1 MMKLF
6 FAKYVYI
13 FLLTSDGAQIASC
26 CEGKR
31 YTLKSSS
38 QHVAS
43 ANLTRCIDRLDMLH
57 SESNLDCGI
66 RCIISAC

>member
-1 MMKLF
+1 MTKPF

-38 QHVAS
+38 QHVKS
-43 ANLTRCIDRLDMLH
+43 ANLTRCIDQLYTLRFDSYLGG
-57 SESNLDCGI
+57 GI
-66 RCIISAC
+66 RCLISAC